1 MVRTML
7 DRQVTQAGSDFDMH
21 EFATSFL
28 PGEKEREAHQALR
41 LVQKRRANAADNT
54 LLETVFSQCV
64 SNFPECF
71 SSNPHGNSPILV
83 SSKKT
88 HRETTK
94 HTGTYTFSCRLRK
107 YTRGNF
113 CTHREIQLF
122 PCRLQKNRRGNFR
135 THREIHR
142 FLVGCRK
149 TNREIYIHTG
159 KFMNSQ

>member
-71 SSNPHGNSPILV
+71 SSNPHGNSPFLV
-83 SSKKT
+83 SSKNT

-113 CTHREIQLF
+113 CTHREIHL
-122 PCRLQKNRRGNFR
+122 
-135 THREIHR
+135 
-142 FLVGCRK
+142 FLVGYRK
-149 TNREIYIHTG
+149 THGKIYIHTG
-159 KFMNSQ
+159 KFKFSLSVVEKHSGKFMNSQ